1 MRHLLLLSLLL
12 LTTRVSA
19 QFSGQGSGTEK
30 DPYQVSNADE
40 LFEVRNDLSAYY
52 IQTSDIDLTDFIAED
67 NPSAGWSPIGNYITP
82 FTGSFNG
89 NRFAIR
95 GLYINRPNTD
105 NNVGL
110 FGYARGAIIKST
122 IIISPRI
129 SGNSCAATVIGG
141 GTCTIKD
148 VTIINPTVVS
158 NGFAGGV
165 IGELGTSDSEI
176 SNCVL
181 LNGLIKGKTC
191 GSVVGFT
198 SIPASKHTIN
208 NNYANAQIEGDV
220 CGGIIGEGRSRYYN
234 SKNCRLLSICK
245 NHFCGYI
252 NGTKYVGGIIGCST
266 ETDGY
271 NCYVRII
278 NNIVS
283 GTMFSSGSCGGIIT
297 HEVDN
302 LGECSNNVAVLDT
315 ISGNIVTRITNN
327 ISSTGNNFASSAMII
342 ITNGKQIIVDDDLC
356 NGISYGM
363 KMLKKRT
370 TYEGI
375 GFDFTNDWNMIDNES
390 FPYHR
395 TMTSPCSIT
404 SFNAGSKAI
413 IEGEAKDANKVF
425 VFVNDN
431 LYETFVVD
439 GKWSVSLG
447 NIKKGTI
454 AKISVMSEGKQPSIC
469 VEAIAEGE
477 TVADDTIIGD
487 ANGDGVVDA
496 ADVVGTINY
505 ILGKPSS
512 SFNNKNAD
520 INDDGQILVDDAVGT
535 VNIIMS
541 NQ

>member
-1 MRHLLLLSLLL
+1 MRHLFLISLLL

-105 NNVGL
+105 NVGL
-110 FGYARGAIIKST
+110 FGYTDGAIINSM
-122 IIISPRI
+122 IIISPKI
-129 SGNSCAATVIGG
+129 SGNSSAATVIGG

-165 IGELGTSDSEI
+165 IGELGNSDSEI
-176 SNCVL
+176 SNSVL

-191 GSVVGFT
+191 GSVVGCT
-198 SIPASKHTIN
+198 SRSNSKHTIN
-208 NNYANAQIEGDV
+208 NNYANAKLEGDV
-220 CGGIIGEGRSRYYN
+220 CGGIIGEGRSFYWN
-234 SKNCRLLSICK
+234 SNNCHLLSICK

-252 NGTKYVGGIIGCST
+252 NGTKYAGGIIGCST
-266 ETDGY
+266 DTEFT
-271 NCYVRII
+271 NCYVGII

-297 HEVDN
+297 YEVNN
-302 LGECSNNVAVLDT
+302 LGNCSNNVAALDT
-315 ISGNIVTRITNN
+315 ISGNIVKRITNN
-327 ISSTGNNFASSAMII
+327 NSATGNNFASSAMII
-342 ITNGKQIIVDDDLC
+342 ITNGKQITVDDDIY
-356 NGISYGM
+356 NGISYGI
-363 KMLKKRT
+363 KMLKKKT

-375 GFDFTNDWNMIDNES
+375 GFDFTNDWDMIDNET

-395 TMTSPCSIT
+395 MMTSPCTIT

-413 IEGEAKDANKVF
+413 IEGVAKDANKVF

-454 AKISVMSEGKQPSIC
+454 AKISVMSERKHPSIC
-469 VEAIAEGE
+469 IEAIAEGE

-487 ANGDGVVDA
+487 ANGDGAVDA
-496 ADVVGTINY
+496 ADVVSIINY

-512 SFNNKNAD
+512 SFNEKNAD
-520 INDDGQILVDDAVGT
+520 INGDGQILVDDAVGT
-535 VNIIMS
+535 VNLIMS